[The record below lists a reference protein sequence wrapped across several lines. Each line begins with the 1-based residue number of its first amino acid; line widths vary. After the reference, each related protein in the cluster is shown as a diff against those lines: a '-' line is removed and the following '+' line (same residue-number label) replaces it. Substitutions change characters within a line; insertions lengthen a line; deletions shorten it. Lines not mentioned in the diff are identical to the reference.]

1 MQITFK
7 NKKGEVIN
15 DSNWKASWKPQKETQ
30 WKDGRSSKEFAKFAS
45 NEYFFA
51 KLISQVLTSCG
62 ITEQDFICTP
72 EYKSSLGKGFG
83 KGGCR
88 NHDLLME
95 GDEDCIIGVEAKVS
109 ESFDKDWINALNE
122 QKNNKTEENTRA
134 YRLRKRLV
142 KFDSEE
148 VDKIGYQLFTA
159 TRATINYAIEKK
171 KNKCIV
177 LVIVFEGEIHKE
189 KSYKE
194 NVEKNNKDFSEFC
207 KAIGAQDGKT
217 NIDGIEC
224 WIKKVTVNISKSYKL
239 NEQDVNTEFYFS
251 LEEERETIKRIQQ
264 GGKERKTAIERLTQA
279 NLRLVA
285 AIAKQYANHNL
296 SMDELIKAGCE
307 GLVVAAEKFDER
319 RGLKFICYVVWWVR
333 KSIEEEI
340 EKTKKQE

>member
-15 DSNWKASWKPQKETQ
+15 DSNWEASWKPQKKSQ

-45 NEYFFA
+45 NECFFA

-62 ITEQDFICTP
+62 ITEQDFTCTP

-83 KGGCR
+83 TGGCR

-109 ESFDKDWINALNE
+109 ESFDKDWIYALNE

-177 LVIVFEGEIHKE
+177 LVIVFEGEIDKE

-224 WIKKVTVNISKSYKL
+224 WIKKVTVNISNSYKL
-239 NEQDVNTEFYFS
+239 NEQDVNTEFYYS
-251 LEEERETIKRIQQ
+251 LEEELQII
-264 GGKERKTAIERLTQA
+264 
-279 NLRLVA
+279 
-285 AIAKQYANHNL
+285 
-296 SMDELIKAGCE
+296 
-307 GLVVAAEKFDER
+307 
-319 RGLKFICYVVWWVR
+319 
-333 KSIEEEI
+333 KSI
-340 EKTKKQE
+340 

>member
-15 DSNWKASWKPQKETQ
+15 DSNWEASWKPKNETQ

-45 NEYFFA
+45 NECFFP

-62 ITEQDFICTP
+62 IAEQNFECTP
-72 EYKSSLGKGFG
+72 EAKSSLGKGFRS
-83 KGGCR
+83 GGCR

-122 QKNNKTEENTRA
+122 QKKKNNEEDTRA

-142 KFDSEE
+142 KFDNEE

-177 LVIVFEGEIHKE
+177 LVIVFEGEIDKE
-189 KSYKE
+189 KSYDEK
-194 NVEKNNKDFSEFC
+194 VEKNNKDFSEFC
-207 KAIGAQDGKT
+207 KVVGVQDGKI

-239 NEQDVNTEFYFS
+239 NDQTVDTETRFS
-251 LEEERETIKRIQQ
+251 FGEELQ
-264 GGKERKTAIERLTQA
+264 
-279 NLRLVA
+279 
-285 AIAKQYANHNL
+285 
-296 SMDELIKAGCE
+296 
-307 GLVVAAEKFDER
+307 
-319 RGLKFICYVVWWVR
+319 
-333 KSIEEEI
+333 
-340 EKTKKQE
+340 

>member
-15 DSNWKASWKPQKETQ
+15 DSNWEASWKPQEETQ

-62 ITEQDFICTP
+62 IAEQNFECTP
-72 EYKSSLGKGFG
+72 EAKSSLGIGFRS
-83 KGGCR
+83 GGCR

-122 QKNNKTEENTRA
+122 QKKKNNEEDTRA

-142 KFDSEE
+142 KFDNEE

-177 LVIVFEGEIHKE
+177 LVIVFEGEIDKGNQYEE
-189 KSYKE
+189 K
-194 NVEKNNKDFSEFC
+194 VAKNNKDFVEFC
-207 KAIGAQDGKT
+207 KAVGVQDGKIK
-217 NIDGIEC
+217 IDGIEC
-224 WIKKVTVNISKSYKL
+224 WIKKVSVNISKSY
-239 NEQDVNTEFYFS
+239 TF
-251 LEEERETIKRIQQ
+251 
-264 GGKERKTAIERLTQA
+264 
-279 NLRLVA
+279 
-285 AIAKQYANHNL
+285 
-296 SMDELIKAGCE
+296 
-307 GLVVAAEKFDER
+307 
-319 RGLKFICYVVWWVR
+319 
-333 KSIEEEI
+333 
-340 EKTKKQE
+340 

>member
-15 DSNWKASWKPQKETQ
+15 DSNWEASWKPKRETQ

-45 NEYFFA
+45 NEYFFP

-62 ITEQDFICTP
+62 ITEQDFTCTP
-72 EYKSSLGKGFG
+72 EYESSLGKGFG
-83 KGGCR
+83 SGGGR
-88 NHDLLME
+88 EHDLLME

-109 ESFDKDWINALNE
+109 ESFANKDWINALNE
-122 QKNNKTEENTRA
+122 QKKKNNEEDTRA

-159 TRATINYAIEKK
+159 TRATINYAIKKK

-177 LVIVFEGEIHKE
+177 LVIVFEGEIDKGNKYEE
-189 KSYKE
+189 K
-194 NVEKNNKDFSEFC
+194 VAKNNKDFVEFC
-207 KAIGAQDGKT
+207 KAIGVQDGKI

-239 NEQDVNTEFYFS
+239 NEQDVNTEYYYFS
-251 LEEERETIKRIQQ
+251 
-264 GGKERKTAIERLTQA
+264 
-279 NLRLVA
+279 
-285 AIAKQYANHNL
+285 
-296 SMDELIKAGCE
+296 
-307 GLVVAAEKFDER
+307 
-319 RGLKFICYVVWWVR
+319 
-333 KSIEEEI
+333 
-340 EKTKKQE
+340 

>member
-15 DSNWKASWKPQKETQ
+15 DSNWEASWKPKKETQ

-45 NEYFFA
+45 SEYFPS
-51 KLISQVLTSCG
+51 LISQVLKSCG
-62 ITEQDFICTP
+62 IAEQDFTGTP
-72 EYKSSLGKGFG
+72 ENESSLGKGFG
-83 KGGCR
+83 KAGCR
-88 NHDLLME
+88 KHDLLME

-122 QKNNKTEENTRA
+122 QKKKTNEEDTRA

-142 KFDSEE
+142 KFDNEE

-177 LVIVFEGEIHKE
+177 LVIVFEGEIDKE
-189 KSYKE
+189 KSYEE

-239 NEQDVNTEFYFS
+239 NEQDVDTEARYS
-251 LEEERETIKRIQQ
+251 LKEELEIIKRIQQ
-264 GGKERKTAIERLTQA
+264 GGKERETAIESLTQA

-296 SMDELIKAGCE
+296 SIDELIKAGCE

-319 RGLKFICYVVWWVR
+319 RGFKFICSAVWWI
-333 KSIEEEI
+333 KQSIEKKI
-340 EKTKKQE
+340 EQSK

>member
-1 MQITFK
+1 M
-7 NKKGEVIN
+7 
-15 DSNWKASWKPQKETQ
+15 
-30 WKDGRSSKEFAKFAS
+30 
-45 NEYFFA
+45 
-51 KLISQVLTSCG
+51 TSCG
-62 ITEQDFICTP
+62 ITEQDFTCTP

-83 KGGCR
+83 RGGCR

-109 ESFDKDWINALNE
+109 ESFDKDWINALNK
-122 QKNNKTEENTRA
+122 QKKNNEEDTRA

-142 KFDSEE
+142 KFDSED

-171 KNKCIV
+171 KNKCII
-177 LVIVFEGEIHKE
+177 LVIVFEGEIDKE

-239 NEQDVNTEFYFS
+239 NEQDVNTEYYYS
-251 LEEERETIKRIQQ
+251 LEEELETIQSIQQ
-264 GGKERKTAIERLTQA
+264 GGKESEIAIEKLKQ
-279 NLRLVA
+279 RLVT
-285 AIAKQYANHNL
+285 AIAKRYVNNNL
-296 SMDELIKAGCE
+296 SMEELIQAGNK
-307 GLVVAAEKFDER
+307 GLVLAAKNFDES
-319 RGLKFICYVVWWVR
+319 RGFKFICCAVWWVR
-333 KSIEEEI
+333 LSIEMEI
-340 EKTKKQE
+340 EKSNANKIFSPKGKS